1 MFYWGLLFLGL
12 GLCVVVAELF
22 VPSAGVL
29 GLVATALIIT
39 AIVFGFLDGIASG
52 ALILALTV
60 IVVPLILVAM
70 IKVWPHTPIGKKIL
84 LDELTSDDVLPNSSH
99 YQKTASLQGRIGVAH
114 SKMLPSGQIV
124 IDGEKYDAVSEGFAI
139 EPGQTVRV
147 VSVRENRVYVQPH
160 EGEPADDLDPVD
172 EDDVLSRP
180 LAELGIEP
188 LEELGDGTGS
198 DPAPPDSSTE
208 KPDA

>member
-1 MFYWGLLFLGL
+1 M
-12 GLCVVVAELF
+12 
-22 VPSAGVL
+22 
-29 GLVATALIIT
+29 
-39 AIVFGFLDGIASG
+39 
-52 ALILALTV
+52 
-60 IVVPLILVAM
+60 
-70 IKVWPHTPIGKKIL
+70 
-84 LDELTSDDVLPNSSH
+84 
-99 YQKTASLQGRIGVAH
+99 
-114 SKMLPSGQIV
+114 

-160 EGEPADDLDPVD
+160 DGDPADDLDPVD

-188 LEELGDGTGS
+188 LEELGAGS
-198 DPAPPDSSTE
+198 DADPVPPDSSIE